1 MQAII
6 SLSDRLKKKTSA
18 QIEQR
23 KIDKE
28 MKTKCC
34 YSPSDAMRGQAA
46 ERIRKL
52 ITNAKKV
59 AIGEYIVGERVLV
72 AFE

>member
-1 MQAII
+1 MLLLA
-6 SLSDRLKKKTSA
+6 LRCD
-18 QIEQR
+18 
-23 KIDKE
+23 
-28 MKTKCC
+28 
-34 YSPSDAMRGQAA
+34 
-46 ERIRKL
+46 ERASSRTYERKL

>member
-1 MQAII
+1 MADQQWSHGNIHPV
-6 SLSDRLKKKTSA
+6 
-18 QIEQR
+18 Q
-23 KIDKE
+23 IDKE

-34 YSPSDAMRGQAA
+34 YSPSDAMRGQAV
-46 ERIRKL
+46 ERMRKL

-59 AIGEYIVGERVLV
+59 AIGEHIVGERVLV